1 MAHTLLNVGGKPG
14 GVYREHSIDTEDAGR
29 EQTDSHRECGG
40 NFMIEGIYISASGM
54 LPKATRQEV
63 IANNLANIEVPGYK
77 RDSMFLRE
85 MQQAKKRQSGD
96 YPDWRINRFEGTWT
110 DFDQAKLRRTGHMF
124 DVAITGQ
131 GFFSV
136 RTPDGIQFTRNG
148 TFARSNEGILV
159 NMLGHAVMGE
169 GGQEISVPPAFTSPI
184 IDGSGVIKGRDELL
198 GADTTLGRLEITDF
212 PQLYDA
218 NYKAQTPFQPV
229 LKKSKDGQFIP
240 QPGTTQAPAQDF
252 EISQGFLEEANVQAV
267 VEMVRMI
274 DIFRSYEA
282 DQRAIQIQD
291 GTLDR
296 AVNDIGVVR

>member
-1 MAHTLLNVGGKPG
+1 
-14 GVYREHSIDTEDAGR
+14 
-29 EQTDSHRECGG
+29 
-40 NFMIEGIYISASGM
+40 MIEGIYISASGM
-54 LPKATRQEV
+54 LPKATRQEA

-124 DVAITGQ
+124 DLAITGK

-136 RTPDGIQFTRNG
+136 RTPDGVQFTRNG
-148 TFARSNEGILV
+148 TFARNSDGILV
-159 NMLGHAVMGE
+159 NMMGHPVMDE
-169 GGQEISVPPAFTSPI
+169 AGQEISVPGTFSSPI
-184 IDGSGVIKGRDELL
+184 IDASGVIKGRDELL
-198 GADTTLGRLEITDF
+198 GADTTLGKLQITDF

-218 NYKAQTPFQPV
+218 DHKAQTPYQPV

-240 QPGTTQAPAQDF
+240 QPGTTKLPGENF
-252 EISQGFLEEANVQAV
+252 EIAQGFLEEANVHAV

-291 GTLDR
+291 NTLDR

>member
-1 MAHTLLNVGGKPG
+1 
-14 GVYREHSIDTEDAGR
+14 
-29 EQTDSHRECGG
+29 
-40 NFMIEGIYISASGM
+40 MIEGMYISASGM
-54 LPKATRQEV
+54 LPKATRQEA

-148 TFARSNEGILV
+148 TFARNNEGILV

-169 GGQEISVPPAFTSPI
+169 GGQEISVPPTFTAPI
-184 IDGSGVIKGRDELL
+184 IDGAGVIKGRDELL

-218 NYKAQTPFQPV
+218 ITGRRRPSNRYSRNPRTVSSFPNRGRPRHP
-229 LKKSKDGQFIP
+229 LK
-240 QPGTTQAPAQDF
+240 
-252 EISQGFLEEANVQAV
+252 
-267 VEMVRMI
+267 
-274 DIFRSYEA
+274 IFRSLR
-282 DQRAIQIQD
+282 DFSRRRMSRRSSKWS
-291 GTLDR
+291 G
-296 AVNDIGVVR
+296 